1 MRLGGP
7 ACIAYDRAMDVTIR
21 FEPVGRSICVA
32 AGTTIL
38 EAARMAGA
46 PLASG
51 CGAGGTCARCGVRIV
66 AGESSVKPEDIEER
80 RVKMR
85 NRIDPGLRLAC
96 RVVAL
101 ADLEVTTTYW

>member
-1 MRLGGP
+1 MGG
-7 ACIAYDRAMDVTIR
+7 ARVFAYDRAMDVTIR
-21 FEPVGRSICVA
+21 FEPIGRSIRVA

-51 CGAGGTCARCGVRIV
+51 CGAGGTCARCGVRIT
-66 AGESSVKPEDIEER
+66 AGANSVKPEDIEER

-96 RVVAL
+96 RVVAI

>member
-1 MRLGGP
+1 MGG
-7 ACIAYDRAMDVTIR
+7 AASIAYDRAMVVTIR
-21 FEPVGRSICVA
+21 FEPIGRSIRVA

-38 EAARMAGA
+38 EAARMAGI
-46 PLASG
+46 PVASG
-51 CGAGGTCARCGVRIV
+51 CGAGGTCARCGVRII
-66 AGESSVKPEDIEER
+66 AGEESIKPEDIEER

-96 RVVAL
+96 RVAAI

>member
-1 MRLGGP
+1 ML
-7 ACIAYDRAMDVTIR
+7 VTIR
-21 FEPVGRSICVA
+21 FEPIGRSIRVA

-66 AGESSVKPEDIEER
+66 AGADSIEPEDVEER

-96 RVVAL
+96 RVAAR

>member
-1 MRLGGP
+1 MGG
-7 ACIAYDRAMDVTIR
+7 AAAIAYDRTMDVTIR
-21 FEPVGRSICVA
+21 FEPVGRSIRVA

-66 AGESSVKPEDIEER
+66 AGADSIKPEDIEER
-80 RVKMR
+80 RVKMH

-96 RVVAL
+96 RVAAI

>member
-1 MRLGGP
+1 MGG
-7 ACIAYDRAMDVTIR
+7 AAGIAYDRAMDVTIR
-21 FEPVGRSICVA
+21 FEPVGRSIRVA
-32 AGTTIL
+32 SGTTIL

-51 CGAGGTCARCGVRIV
+51 CGAGGTCARCGVCIV
-66 AGESSVKPEDIEER
+66 AGADSIKPEDIEER

-96 RVVAL
+96 RVAAI